1 MKLLETHGQFE
12 EQWGYN
18 ATAATTLPRPDGLRL
33 SDNRWIVY
41 FTAKW
46 CRPCQQLDSE
56 LLAKKA
62 EEKGIPMWKCEITV
76 NDYTAG
82 YCGVRSIPTFVYF
95 KPKTMVSTLQSSD
108 TETVKSWIDSCA

>member
-1 MKLLETHGQFE
+1 MLEPQAQFE
-12 EQWGYN
+12 EMWFGKPE
-18 ATAATTLPRPDGLRL
+18 TEP
-33 SDNRWIVY
+33 WIVY

-56 LLAKKA
+56 LLAKTA
-62 EEKGIPMWKCEITV
+62 EEKGIPMWKCEITE

-108 TETVKSWIDSCA
+108 TEAVKSWIDSCKGDISPF